1 MRIDRFAERI
11 KTASLKEQRL
21 ITVSRFI
28 LVLALCSLFLTP
40 TRAQSNVTYTLK
52 VGTTGKV
59 ALLDTFPEVF
69 AAEKVNICLDRLRL
83 LDRDA
88 VRPASPVRPSSG
100 LLDSLDFVFADG
112 PDEALWAWGDSVYSY
127 TDEANIAWALWR
139 NKKEIKNRTQR
150 VLVANARN
158 AFEEYVRQ
166 RTDTSSHSTAWLGWL
181 LAGLL
186 LMAGIIYA
194 ITIVV
199 QRRKEKDLS
208 SVEQETLRRK
218 RMGLRRHYGSQLYLW
233 LLLLVLYAPIALIA
247 VFSFTKSKI
256 LGNWT
261 GFSFDLYVNL
271 FSGRADAGLNSA
283 IWYTLIIA
291 LIAAVFST
299 LLGTLAAIGIY
310 NMRARQRK
318 VVSFLNS
325 VPMINPDIITGISL
339 FLLFVALGMSQ
350 GLATVCIAHVVF
362 CTPYVVLSVLPRLS
376 RMNPNTYEA
385 ALDLGATPAQALR
398 MVMLPELWPGMLSG
412 FILALTLSV
421 DDFGVTFFT
430 KGSGGLETL
439 STFIYSDARKGGLT
453 PELRPLFTLI
463 LLVMLIALIIINIRK
478 NKQQEK

>member
-1 MRIDRFAERI
+1 MKGESLYRFG
-11 KTASLKEQRL
+11 
-21 ITVSRFI
+21 ITGLRNYVI
-28 LVLALCSLFLTP
+28 TTLLLCSAALS
-40 TRAQSNVTYTLK
+40 AQSNLTYELK
-52 VGTTGKV
+52 VGSTGEVKV
-59 ALLDTFPEVF
+59 LQEFPESY
-69 AAEKVNICLDRLRL
+69 AGEKINIKVTGYRL
-83 LDRDA
+83 
-88 VRPASPVRPSSG
+88 PVTG
-100 LLDSLDFVFADG
+100 LDSLDFAFTDVPVAG
-112 PDEALWAWGDSVYSY
+112 IAAWGDSVYSF
-127 TDEANIAWALWR
+127 TDEIGTFWTVWQ
-139 NKKEIKNRTQR
+139 NKKEIKNRAQR
-150 VLVANARN
+150 VKVSNAYKT
-158 AFEEYVRQ
+158 F
-166 RTDTSSHSTAWLGWL
+166 TDYIVSHTAAQKRSRGWIWWVF
-181 LAGLL
+181 AGLL
-186 LMAGIIYA
+186 FVGTAIYGGYLFYS
-194 ITIVV
+194 
-199 QRRKEKDLS
+199 RRKEKRLS

-261 GFSFDLYVNL
+261 GFSMDLYVNL
-271 FSGRADAGLNSA
+271 FTGKADAGLNSA
-283 IWYTLIIA
+283 IMYTVIIA
-291 LIAAVFST
+291 LIAAVCST
-299 LLGTLAAIGIY
+299 ILGTLAAIGIY
-310 NMRARQRK
+310 NMRARHRK
-318 VVSFLNS
+318 MVSFLNS

-339 FLLFVALGMSQ
+339 FLLFVAMGVSQ

-453 PELRPLFTLI
+453 PELRPLFTIILI
-463 LLVMLIALIIINIRK
+463 VMLAVLIYINFR
-478 NKQQEK
+478 NKKEEK

>member
-1 MRIDRFAERI
+1 MKSI
-11 KTASLKEQRL
+11 KNIL
-21 ITVSRFI
+21 FI
-28 LVLALCSLFLTP
+28 LIVFSPFAITM
-40 TRAQSNVTYTLK
+40 AQSNLTYELRIGATRD
-52 VGTTGKV
+52 V
-59 ALLDTFPEVF
+59 ALLEDFPESF
-69 AAEKVNICLDRLRL
+69 AGEKVNIKL
-83 LDRDA
+83 A
-88 VRPASPVRPSSG
+88 NSSYSTFG
-100 LLDSLDFVFADG
+100 TLETADVLTPLDFFFADVSS
-112 PDEALWAWGDSVYSY
+112 PALQAWGDSIYSY
-127 TDEANIAWALWR
+127 TDAEGVSWTVWQT
-139 NKKEIKNRTQR
+139 KKEVKNRSQK
-150 VLVANARN
+150 VLRQNAYHV
-158 AFEEYVRQ
+158 FETYVQ
-166 RTDTSSHSTAWLGWL
+166 GVTHGPSHSTAWLGWL
-181 LAGLL
+181 CAGLL
-186 LMAGIIYA
+186 FLAGIVYA
-194 ITIVV
+194 VV
-199 QRRKEKDLS
+199 LIIQRRREKNLTP
-208 SVEQETLRRK
+208 VEQETLRRK
-218 RMGLRRHYGSQLYLW
+218 RMGMRRHYGSQLYLW

-261 GFSFDLYVNL
+261 GFSFDLYLNL
-271 FSGRADAGLNSA
+271 FTGKADAGLNSA
-283 IWYTLIIA
+283 IWYTVIIA
-291 LIAAVFST
+291 LIAAIVST

-310 NMRARQRK
+310 NMRARSRK

-339 FLLFVALGMSQ
+339 FLLFVALGVSQ

-453 PELRPLFTLI
+453 PELRPLFTIILI
-463 LLVMLIALIIINIRK
+463 VMLGVLIYINIR
-478 NKQQEK
+478 NSKQEEK